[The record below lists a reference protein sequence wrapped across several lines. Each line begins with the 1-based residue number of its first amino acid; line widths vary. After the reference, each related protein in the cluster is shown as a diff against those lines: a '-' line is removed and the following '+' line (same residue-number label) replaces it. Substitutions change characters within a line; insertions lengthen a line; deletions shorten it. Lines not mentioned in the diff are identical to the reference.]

1 MSAEQ
6 AKKFMEDI
14 VSNKTLLKS
23 ILKNIKVDWDSF
35 LDMATTGFIKRA
47 INPKK
52 RDEFIE
58 FINDVNEY
66 DCTKEELEKLYKSKA
81 IKQSKDTEIFWKAFF
96 TKYSLS

>member
-1 MSAEQ
+1 MSTEQ

-14 VSNKTLLKS
+14 ITNETLLKS

-35 LDMATTGFIKRA
+35 LDMATTGFINRA

-58 FINDVNEY
+58 FINDVNDY
-66 DCTKEELEKLYKSKA
+66 DCTKDELEKLYKSKA

-96 TKYSLS
+96 VKYSLD

>member
-1 MSAEQ
+1 MSVEQ

-14 VSNKTLLKS
+14 ISNKTLLKS

-66 DCTKEELEKLYKSKA
+66 DCTKKELEKLYKSKV

-96 TKYSLS
+96 TKYSLD

>member
-1 MSAEQ
+1 MSVEQ

-14 VSNKTLLKS
+14 VNNKTLLKS
-23 ILKNIKVDWDSF
+23 ILSNIKVDWDSF

-47 INPKK
+47 INLKK

-66 DCTKEELEKLYKSKA
+66 DCTKEELEKLYKSKV

-96 TKYSLS
+96 TKYSLD